1 MPFQNKFDIAI
12 IAKLL
17 IVVVSIGVM
26 VSVAILIST
35 YRVESLGDLDF
46 CFSSSCVE
54 FWSEANKAALDVLSV
69 TGGLAI
75 GLVTVGGIMIAL
87 LNYQNSVQF
96 SSVSNHLSHL
106 SIFSNYV
113 KSEAS
118 RRHLLSSLNVESLKW
133 YNLAY
138 SDSMSGSLEI
148 SGAYIEFVKR
158 LNAQVEKSNGLYQNT
173 STNLD
178 EKYKYTAHQG
188 ELISLL
194 QEIGIYLERK
204 PRIDF
209 NLIEDQ
215 ALDLLRTVNVSFCRN
230 ASIPAIA
237 VRTYN

>member
-1 MPFQNKFDIAI
+1 MDFQKQISIAL

-17 IVVVSIGVM
+17 IAVIVSGIAI
-26 VSVAILIST
+26 SILILVLT
-35 YRVESLGDLDF
+35 YRAESLGDLDF
-46 CFSSSCVE
+46 CLSSSCIE
-54 FWSEANKAALDVLSV
+54 FWSESNKASLDVLAV
-69 TGGLAI
+69 TGALAI
-75 GLVTVGGIMIAL
+75 GLVTVGGILIAL
-87 LNYQNSVQF
+87 LNYQNSVHF

-113 KSEAS
+113 KNEAS
-118 RRHLLSSLNVESLKW
+118 RRSLLSSLNVESLKW

-138 SDSMSGSLEI
+138 SDSMSGNLEI
-148 SGAYIEFVKR
+148 SGAYIGFIDR
-158 LNAQVEKSNGLYQNT
+158 LNTQVEKSNSLYQNT

-178 EKYKYTAHQG
+178 ERYKYTAHQS

-215 ALDLLRTVNVSFCRN
+215 ALDLLQTVNFSFCRN
-230 ASIPAIA
+230 KLIPA
-237 VRTYN
+237 VKLRTYN